1 MSADAREPGSNSGSS
16 SENAESDASHA
27 SANEAQELFADR
39 VRHQHIVD
47 GAPLPAG
54 APSVV

>member
-1 MSADAREPGSNSGSS
+1 MSADAREPGSNSDS

-27 SANEAQELFADR
+27 SANGAQELFADR

-47 GAPLPAG
+47 GVPLPAG

>member
-1 MSADAREPGSNSGSS
+1 MSADAHEPGSYSGS

-27 SANEAQELFADR
+27 SANDAQELFADR

-54 APSVV
+54 APSAG